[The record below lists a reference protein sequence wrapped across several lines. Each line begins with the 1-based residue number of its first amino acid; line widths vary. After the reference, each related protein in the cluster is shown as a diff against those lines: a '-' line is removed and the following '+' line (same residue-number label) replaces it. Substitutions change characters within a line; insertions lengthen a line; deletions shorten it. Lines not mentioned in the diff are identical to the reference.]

1 MKLQNEGTETL
12 CWPLI
17 PPDSHTHSTHHLS
30 LSSETLKTSR
40 VRGRPS
46 VSLPSNRHTARWS
59 RAGRHRC
66 WTVNHYDDE
75 RWKINILIWSHRSNT
90 FHMFNYVL
98 VDVTKRLT
106 DRRMRGFHSRRCE
119 NEALSVGAVP
129 PSSLR
134 PELSDLFS
142 HRGHVTD
149 FRLVRWDCRG
159 QQEPGGPDPTTLPP
173 ECRCPA
179 VHFLHRALLACLWNR
194 VLQEGAR
201 NLTVTLGHKLKRFH
215 LRSSVKMNR
224 TWTDQNLHQNTHLW
238 RTQVKHNECRRPSS
252 HFFLSQSIWLLITI
266 FNAHER
272 DSWQA
277 GEQKRICSRL
287 IAAGLPSD
295 RVGPLQAAVRWLV
308 SGPAAPLGRF
318 GVQFHARVPPVRYQP
333 QFCVYCSLSA
343 ELELR
348 SAAADAKWILPAVA
362 ASH

>member
-46 VSLPSNRHTARWS
+46 VSLPPNRHTARWS

-201 NLTVTLGHKLKRFH
+201 NLTVSLLSARWVTSWRGFI
-215 LRSSVKMNR
+215 SVR
-224 TWTDQNLHQNTHLW
+224 LW
-238 RTQVKHNECRRPSS
+238 RWTEPGRIRTFIRTHTCGGLKSNTMSADARPVIS
-252 HFFLSQSIWLLITI
+252 FFLSAFDYWLLSLMLMKETHDKQE
-266 FNAHER
+266 N
-272 DSWQA
+272 
-277 GEQKRICSRL
+277 KR
-287 IAAGLPSD
+287 G
-295 RVGPLQAAVRWLV
+295 
-308 SGPAAPLGRF
+308 
-318 GVQFHARVPPVRYQP
+318 
-333 QFCVYCSLSA
+333 
-343 ELELR
+343 
-348 SAAADAKWILPAVA
+348 SAAD
-362 ASH
+362 